1 MTIAAIDFRTHPSRY
16 RHWRLTIDGPVARLD
31 LDVDEKAGLGD
42 YDLKMNSYDLGVD
55 IELNDAVQRLRFE
68 HPEVGAVLI
77 GSLHDRVFCSG
88 ANITMLA
95 ESSHALKVNF
105 CKFTN
110 ETRLAMEDATRR
122 SGQRYMAA
130 IKGAAAGGGYELA
143 LACDYIMLVDDGSAS
158 VALPEVPLLG
168 VLPATGGLTR
178 LVDKRNMR
186 RDLADVL
193 CTTEEGVK
201 GKRALDWGAVDELIP
216 GSRFAEETA
225 IRAAEAAAGRPS
237 VEGIELR
244 DLERTIDGDLIAYP
258 HLRIEIDRERRA
270 ATLRISG
277 PSEPPPADPAAATK
291 LGDAFWPLAVARALD
306 DALLHLRVNELE
318 IGTLILVTE
327 GAPDLVLA
335 HDRFL
340 RDHGQHWLMAEIML
354 FLKRTLKRIDVTS
367 RSTIALI
374 EPGSCFVG
382 LLAELAL
389 AADRTYMFDGVP
401 DDGSLHPA
409 ELELT
414 EMNLG
419 VLPMGNGLSRLA
431 TRFWGRPD
439 ALAAAEQAVG
449 RRLSAGDAEA
459 LGLVTFALDA
469 IDWEDELRLA
479 LEERASFS
487 PDSLTAMEANL
498 RFVGPETME
507 TKIFGRLSAWQNW
520 VFQRPNAAG
529 EAGALRRYSTGR
541 RPEFDKER
549 A

>member
-1 MTIAAIDFRTHPSRY
+1 VTPEAIDFRTHPTRY

-31 LDVDEKAGLGD
+31 LDVDEQAGLGD
-42 YDLKMNSYDLGVD
+42 YELKMNSYDLGVD

-110 ETRLAMEDATRR
+110 ETRLAMEDATRN
-122 SGQRYMAA
+122 SGQRYLAA
-130 IKGAAAGGGYELA
+130 INGTAAGGGYELA
-143 LACDYIMLVDDGSAS
+143 LACDSIMLVDDGSAS
-158 VALPEVPLLG
+158 VALPELPLLG

-178 LVDKRNMR
+178 LVDKRHVR
-186 RDLADVL
+186 RDLADVVA
-193 CTTEEGVK
+193 TTEEGVK
-201 GKRALDWGAVDELIP
+201 GKRALDWGLVDELIP
-216 GSRFAEETA
+216 GSRFAEETVR
-225 IRAAEAAAGRPS
+225 RARDDAADKPT
-237 VEGIELR
+237 VQGIELR
-244 DLERTIDGDLIAYP
+244 DLQRTIEGDVISYQY
-258 HLRIEIDRERRA
+258 LRIEIDREGRA
-270 ATLRISG
+270 ATIRIFG
-277 PSEPPPADPAAATK
+277 PSEPPPADPKAATD
-291 LGDAFWPLAVARALD
+291 LGDAFWPLAVTRALE
-306 DALLHLRVNELE
+306 DALLHLRVNEFE
-318 IGTLILVTE
+318 IGTLLLVTE
-327 GAPDLVLA
+327 GVPDLVLA
-335 HDRFL
+335 HDGFL
-340 RDHGQHWLMAEIML
+340 RDHAEHWLIAEIIL
-354 FLKRTLKRIDVTS
+354 FLTRTLKRIDVTS
-367 RSTIALI
+367 RSTIALV
-374 EPGSCFVG
+374 EPGSCFAG
-382 LLAELAL
+382 LLTELAL
-389 AADRTYMFDGVP
+389 AADRSYMFDGMP
-401 DDGSLHPA
+401 DDAATRPA
-409 ELELT
+409 ELQLT

-419 VLPMGNGLSRLA
+419 ALPMGNGLSRLA

-439 ALAAAEQAVG
+439 ALADAENAAG

-520 VFQRPNAAG
+520 VFQRPNASG
-529 EAGALRRYSTGR
+529 EAGALRRYRTGR
-541 RPEFDKER
+541 RPEFDKKR

>member
-1 MTIAAIDFRTHPSRY
+1 MTAASIDFRTHPRRY

-42 YDLKMNSYDLGVD
+42 YELKMNSYDLGVD
-55 IELNDAVQRLRFE
+55 IELHDAVQRLRFE

-110 ETRLAMEDATRR
+110 ETRLAMEDATRQ

-130 IKGAAAGGGYELA
+130 IKGAAAGGGYEFA

-158 VALPEVPLLG
+158 VALPELPLLG

-178 LVDKRNMR
+178 LVDKRHVR
-186 RDLADVL
+186 RDLADVVA
-193 CTTEEGVK
+193 TTEEGVK
-201 GKRALDWGAVDELIP
+201 GKRALDWGLVDELIP

-225 IRAAEAAAGRPS
+225 RRAAEAAAGRPS
-237 VEGIELR
+237 VDGIELR
-244 DLERTIDGDLIAYP
+244 ELERTINGDFIAYP

-270 ATLRISG
+270 ATIRIFG
-277 PSEPPPADPAAATK
+277 PSEPPPADPQAATD
-291 LGDAFWPLAVARALD
+291 LGDAFWPLAMTRALE

-318 IGTLILVTE
+318 IGTLLLVTE

-340 RDHGQHWLMAEIML
+340 REHAEHWLMAEIIL

-389 AADRTYMFDGVP
+389 VADRSYMLDGVP
-401 DDGSLHPA
+401 DDAASHPA
-409 ELELT
+409 ELQLT

-419 VLPMGNGLSRLA
+419 GLPMGNGLSRLA
-431 TRFWGRPD
+431 TRFWGRAD
-439 ALAAAEQAVG
+439 AFAAAEEAVG
-449 RRLSAGDAEA
+449 RRLLARDAEA

-520 VFQRPNAAG
+520 VFQRPNASG

-541 RPEFDKER
+541 RPEFDRER

>member
-1 MTIAAIDFRTHPSRY
+1 MTPEAIDFRTHPTRY

-31 LDVDEKAGLGD
+31 LDVDEQAGLGD
-42 YDLKMNSYDLGVD
+42 YELKMNSYDLGVD

-110 ETRLAMEDATRR
+110 ETRLAMEDATRN
-122 SGQRYMAA
+122 SGQRYLAA
-130 IKGAAAGGGYELA
+130 INGTAAGGGYELA
-143 LACDYIMLVDDGSAS
+143 LACDHIMLVDDGSAS
-158 VALPEVPLLG
+158 VALPELPLLG

-178 LVDKRNMR
+178 LVDKRHVR
-186 RDLADVL
+186 RDLADVVA
-193 CTTEEGVK
+193 TTEEGVK
-201 GKRALDWGAVDELIP
+201 GKRALDWDLVDELIP
-216 GSRFAEETA
+216 GSRFAEETVR
-225 IRAAEAAAGRPS
+225 RARDESADKPA
-237 VEGIELR
+237 VQGIELR
-244 DLERTIDGDLIAYP
+244 DLERTIDGDVISYQY
-258 HLRIEIDRERRA
+258 LRIEIDREGRA
-270 ATLRISG
+270 ATIRIFG
-277 PSEPPPADPAAATK
+277 PSEPPPADPETATD
-291 LGDAFWPLAVARALD
+291 LGDAFWPLAMTRALE
-306 DALLHLRVNELE
+306 DALLYLRVNEFE
-318 IGTLILVTE
+318 IGTLLLVTE

-340 RDHGQHWLMAEIML
+340 RDHAEHWLMAEIML

-367 RSTIALI
+367 RSIIALI

-389 AADRTYMFDGVP
+389 AADRSYMRDGVP
-401 DDGSLHPA
+401 EGAALDSA
-409 ELELT
+409 ELQLT
-414 EMNLG
+414 EINLG
-419 VLPMGNGLSRLA
+419 GLPMGNGLSRLA
-431 TRFWGRPD
+431 TRFWARPN
-439 ALAAAEQAVG
+439 ALAAAEAAVG
-449 RRLSAGDAEA
+449 RRLLARDAEA

-469 IDWEDELRLA
+469 IDWEDELRLV

-487 PDSLTAMEANL
+487 PDALTAMEANL

-520 VFQRPNAAG
+520 VFQRPNASG
-529 EAGALRRYSTGR
+529 ETGALQRYSTGR
-541 RPEFDKER
+541 RPEFDRKR
-549 A
+549 V